1 MSRPPKI
8 TRIKPE
14 ENQPP
19 LEAYVSDLF
28 SPLSITENKTKRDV
42 TPGNEAKILSA
53 NSVEV
58 RARNKIISQMTNQKP
73 QDELKHRRQRRSTG
87 EPDDVSVAKKQIKN
101 PSVTSTTK
109 TKQCNNSMKLSL
121 TGVKKQLTTTHD
133 STKQNLKLGESKV
146 SQTLAGVT
154 PKSTTLVPVTENQ
167 ETPPTTAETTHQTT
181 LTGVTDFITGISET
195 PAVTKLAGGTNSLA
209 GVTQSVETPKL
220 ENKTGMSLNPET
232 SNENENSTL
241 LAIARLETKLVE
253 SRKNDITEMEK
264 RLTANMK
271 VIVDNSI
278 QEAIKNI
285 TSTITKAVSEDPEI
299 ARQKRNIS
307 HLQTENQRL
316 TRKVQVLDTEY
327 HKLKRRINI
336 IEQKG
341 LDHTLIIRGIME
353 AQDETETSIK
363 DSVFAELAET
373 VVGET
378 QYEKVQI
385 ARRMEIKRCRRIGRY
400 NRQRARPLSV
410 EFKYKEDTKYIMENK
425 SYLRHGIFVDYEYTV
440 DIEQTRNLLLP
451 ILRKAQQTEPYKGHC
466 KMEEDRLVIKGHT
479 YTLNNLHQLPEDLNC
494 FKVTSKQNEHCVGFF
509 GGLNPL
515 SNFHHAKFMIDG
527 LEYISAEQFIQA
539 KKAKY
544 FKDMNAYDLIM
555 GSTTSL
561 DCKQNA
567 RLIKGFD

>member
-8 TRIKPE
+8 TRLKPE

-28 SPLSITENKTKRDV
+28 SPLSITENKTNRDV

-53 NSVEV
+53 NSVEIC
-58 RARNKIISQMTNQKP
+58 ARNKTISQMTNQKP
-73 QDELKHRRQRRSTG
+73 KDELKRRRRCRSTG
-87 EPDDVSVAKKQIKN
+87 EPGDVSVAKKQIKN

-109 TKQCNNSMKLSL
+109 TRQGNNSVKISL
-121 TGVKKQLTTTHD
+121 TGVKKQVTTTHD
-133 STKQNLKLGESKV
+133 SMKQNLKLSESNDKV

-154 PKSTTLVPVTENQ
+154 PRSTALVAVTENQ
-167 ETPPTTAETTHQTT
+167 ETPSTTVETTHQTT
-181 LTGVTDFITGISET
+181 LTGVTDFIAGITET

-220 ENKTGMSLNPET
+220 ENKTGMSSKPET
-232 SNENENSTL
+232 PRENENSTL
-241 LAIARLETKLVE
+241 LAIARLEAKLVE

-278 QEAIKNI
+278 QEALKNI

-307 HLQTENQRL
+307 HLQIENQRL

-327 HKLKRRINI
+327 HKLKQRINT

-425 SYLRHGIFVDYEYTV
+425 SYLRRGIFVDYEYTV

-451 ILRKAQQTEPYKGHC
+451 ILRKA
-466 KMEEDRLVIKGHT
+466 
-479 YTLNNLHQLPEDLNC
+479 
-494 FKVTSKQNEHCVGFF
+494 
-509 GGLNPL
+509 
-515 SNFHHAKFMIDG
+515 
-527 LEYISAEQFIQA
+527 
-539 KKAKY
+539 
-544 FKDMNAYDLIM
+544 
-555 GSTTSL
+555 
-561 DCKQNA
+561 
-567 RLIKGFD
+567 